1 MTDWGLWLHA
11 VRPADDLADLAAAA
25 EDLGASAIL
34 VADEGTDRDLY
45 VTLTALALR
54 TRRVLLFSAVTNP
67 HTRHPVATAA
77 AFAALAEIAPGR
89 IVAGFGAGGSRV
101 LPPLGLRPSRPL
113 TSLIEAVDVV
123 DRLLAGEVVE
133 HNGSFAV
140 HGARLSW
147 SPGKLPIALAARGP
161 KAEAFASARA
171 DWLLLT
177 GRAVAGLP
185 ALVDRVRAAGL
196 AARGRAPALV
206 WNPTAAWADEAIAE
220 LRSHLAYMAV
230 DFPPAEQAELGLDHE
245 LVARLRETVNTRG
258 AHAAAALLPDHVLAK
273 RAIVGTRSDVVARL
287 ADLTARLH
295 PDLLVFS
302 LDRYAVDGIA
312 ALATLAADISS
323 ASPSA
328 PLAAPA
334 P

>member
-1 MTDWGLWLHA
+1 VTDWGLWLHA
-11 VRPADDLADLAAAA
+11 VRPADQLADLASAA

-101 LPPLGLRPSRPL
+101 LPPLGLRPARPL
-113 TSLIEAVDVV
+113 TSLIETVDVV

-133 HNGSFAV
+133 HSGSFEV
-140 HGARLSW
+140 QGARLNW
-147 SPGKLPIALAARGP
+147 SPGRLPIALAARGP
-161 KAEAFASARA
+161 RAEAFASTRA

-177 GRAVAGLP
+177 GRTVAGLP
-185 ALVDRVRAAGL
+185 ALVDRVRAAGV
-196 AARGRAPALV
+196 AARRPAPALA
-206 WNPTAAWADEAIAE
+206 WNPTAAWSNEAIAE

-230 DFPPAEQAELGLDHE
+230 DFPPAERAELGLDDD
-245 LVARLRETVNTRG
+245 LVAHLRETVNMRG

-273 RAIVGTRSDVVARL
+273 RAIVGTRPEVVTRL

-295 PDLLVFS
+295 PELLVFS
-302 LDRYAVDGIA
+302 LDRYSVDGIA
-312 ALATLAADISS
+312 ALATLAADL
-323 ASPSA
+323 ASVAA

>member
-1 MTDWGLWLHA
+1 VTGWGVWLHA
-11 VRPADDLADLAAAA
+11 VRPADELAELAAAA

-54 TRRVLLFSAVTNP
+54 TRRMLLFSAVTNP

-101 LPPLGLRPSRPL
+101 LPPLGLRPPRPL
-113 TSLIEAVDVV
+113 SSLIEAVDVV
-123 DRLLAGEVVE
+123 DRLLAGEMVE
-133 HNGSFAV
+133 HTGSFEV
-140 HGARLSW
+140 HGARLQW
-147 SPGKLPIALAARGP
+147 SPGRLPIALAARGP
-161 KAEAFASARA
+161 RAEAFASTRA

-177 GRAVAGLP
+177 GRTVTGLP

-196 AARGRAPALV
+196 GARARAPSLV
-206 WNPTAAWADEAIAE
+206 WNPTAAWTDEAIAE

-230 DFPPAEQAELGLDHE
+230 DFPPAERAELGLDDD

-258 AHAAAALLPDHVLAK
+258 AHTAASLLPDQVLAR
-273 RAIVGTRSDVVARL
+273 RAIVGTRTQVATRL
-287 ADLTARLH
+287 AELTARLQ
-295 PDLLVFS
+295 PDLLIFT
-302 LDRYAVDGIA
+302 LDRYAPDAIPPLA
-312 ALATLAADISS
+312 ALAADV
-323 ASPSA
+323 A
-328 PLAAPA
+328 PCPVATP
-334 P
+334 PP